1 MESALAQLRREW
13 SAIESLVANQNL
25 GLAVPDCPQ
34 WNVGELVLHLGR
46 IHHFFAEMV
55 RSGRDRPFP
64 LSEIAAPTESDLI
77 AWAQQ
82 GKDSFVIEVTTHA
95 STDFAWSWTQDK
107 TVAWVLRRLL
117 HESLV
122 HRWDLENAVGNKM
135 PTDAAVASDCIDE
148 FLVSFVAGRKSDNH
162 LPAGSVHL
170 HCTDTEGEWLLKF
183 SDQGIELTREHAK
196 GDVAIRGKA
205 EDLARL
211 LWRRM
216 HLNAGAFEVFGNVEV
231 ADSFLAYPR
240 L

>member
-13 SAIESLVANQNL
+13 SALESLLAAPVL

-95 STDFAWSWTQDK
+95 GTDFAWSWTQDK

-117 HESLV
+117 HETLV

-148 FLVSFVAGRKSDNH
+148 FLVSFVVGRKSDNH

-183 SDQGIELTREHAK
+183 SEQGIDLTREHAK

-216 HLNAGAFEVFGNVEV
+216 HLNAGEFEVFGNAEV
-231 ADSFLAYPR
+231 ADSFLAYPQ

>member
-1 MESALAQLRREW
+1 MESAVAQLRREW
-13 SAIESLVANQNL
+13 SAIESLVSNQNL

-82 GKDSFVIEVTTHA
+82 GKESFVIEVTTHG

-117 HESLV
+117 HETLV

-211 LWRRM
+211 LWRRAI
-216 HLNAGAFEVFGNVEV
+216 LNSDEFEVFGNVEV

>member
-1 MESALAQLRREW
+1 MESELAQLRREW
-13 SAIESLVANQNL
+13 SALESLLANPIL
-25 GLAVPDCPQ
+25 GLPVPDCPQ
-34 WNVGELVLHLGR
+34 WNVGDLVLHVGR

-64 LSEIAAPTESDLI
+64 LSEIAAPTGSDVI
-77 AWAQQ
+77 MWAQK
-82 GKDSFVIEVTTHA
+82 GKDSFVAEVVAHE

-117 HESLV
+117 HETLV
-122 HRWDLENAVGNKM
+122 HRWDLENAVGDTM
-135 PTDAAVASDCIDE
+135 PTDATVASDCIDE
-148 FLVSFVAGRKSDNH
+148 FLMSFVVGRKSDNQ

-170 HCTDTEGEWLLKF
+170 HCTDTKGEWMLKF
-183 SDQGIELTREHAK
+183 SEQGIELTREHAK

-211 LWRRM
+211 LWRRAI
-216 HLNAGAFEVFGNVEV
+216 LNADEFEVFGNSEV
-231 ADSFLAYPR
+231 AEAFLSYPR

>member
-34 WNVGELVLHLGR
+34 WNVGDLVLHVGR
-46 IHHFFAEMV
+46 VQHFFAEMV

-64 LSEIAAPTESDLI
+64 LSEIAAPSENDVIT
-77 AWAQQ
+77 WAQQ
-82 GKDSFVIEVTTHA
+82 GRDNFVAEVLAHG
-95 STDFAWSWTQDK
+95 STAFAWSWTQDK
-107 TVAWVLRRLL
+107 TVAWVQRRLL
-117 HESLV
+117 HETLV

-148 FLVSFVAGRKSDNH
+148 FLVSFVVGRKSDNH

>member
-1 MESALAQLRREW
+1 VQ
-13 SAIESLVANQNL
+13 
-25 GLAVPDCPQ
+25 
-34 WNVGELVLHLGR
+34 
-46 IHHFFAEMV
+46 
-55 RSGRDRPFP
+55 
-64 LSEIAAPTESDLI
+64 
-77 AWAQQ
+77 
-82 GKDSFVIEVTTHA
+82 
-95 STDFAWSWTQDK
+95 
-107 TVAWVLRRLL
+107 RRLL
-117 HESLV
+117 HETLV

-148 FLVSFVAGRKSDNH
+148 FLVSFVVGRKSDNH

-170 HCTDTEGEWLLKF
+170 HCTDTEGEWLLQF